1 MPKHRSAAV
10 QTDRV
15 KGKDING
22 QVVTLERTQPRQ
34 LSLFQ
39 TFLSDEERYSNT
51 IELYDAVPKYFSN
64 HKIMASMREGG
75 KYLPVLKREF
85 EHKSDTYILHVRPA
99 RLLYPNGAEMEHYPS
114 PREELVEEAL
124 RKIASDRVKGVYLDS
139 LGIFIFCD

>member
-1 MPKHRSAAV
+1 METAWTSTPSYGFLQFVRNLLIKL
-10 QTDRV
+10 D
-15 KGKDING
+15 KIC
-22 QVVTLERTQPRQ
+22 QPTR
-34 LSLFQ
+34 

-85 EHKSDTYILHVRPA
+85 AHKGDTYILHIRPA

-114 PREELVEEAL
+114 PPFWGRFFA
-124 RKIASDRVKGVYLDS
+124 
-139 LGIFIFCD
+139 

>member
-1 MPKHRSAAV
+1 
-10 QTDRV
+10 
-15 KGKDING
+15 
-22 QVVTLERTQPRQ
+22 
-34 LSLFQ
+34 
-39 TFLSDEERYSNT
+39 
-51 IELYDAVPKYFSN
+51 LYDAVPKYFSN

-85 EHKSDTYILHVRPA
+85 EHKGDTYILHVRPA